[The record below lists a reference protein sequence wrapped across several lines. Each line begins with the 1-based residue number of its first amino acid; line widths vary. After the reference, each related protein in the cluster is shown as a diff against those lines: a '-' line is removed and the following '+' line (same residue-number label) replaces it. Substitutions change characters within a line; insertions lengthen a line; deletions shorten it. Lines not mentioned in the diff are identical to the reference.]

1 MNCDTGELRRMANL
15 EDESEAFKEMFT
27 RVPEELEEASKRK
40 LNGSNRAFVSLT
52 SGGKLSKFA
61 AKERKKKRKAEK
73 AARRNG
79 RKK

>member
-1 MNCDTGELRRMANL
+1 MNCDTGDLRNKAGL
-15 EDESEAFKEMFT
+15 EDVAEEFMKRFT
-27 RVPEELEEASKRK
+27 RLPEELEEAAKRK

-61 AKERKKKRKAEK
+61 AGERKKKRNAAKAV
-73 AARRNG
+73 RRKN